1 MQVNE
6 EQKLKVNTLQI
17 DADRFS
23 LNHFNIEQS
32 SNLSLSKIRCVLSD
46 LFLQKPSSINLI
58 SLISYSA
65 RIGQY
70 NDIMHNPS

>member
-6 EQKLKVNTLQI
+6 EQKLKVNTLQR

-32 SNLSLSKIRCVLSD
+32 SNLSLSTIRCVLSD

-58 SLISYSA
+58 SLSCSA

-70 NDIMHNPS
+70 NDIMHSPS